1 MQTTAN
7 SLQPVLRENKRSA
20 VSRAPNDNDLLA
32 ACGELH
38 GYIIKGSLCAFGS
51 GLAVACVWFLCV
63 AFRAG
68 VLPWSF

>member
-1 MQTTAN
+1 MRIASD
-7 SLQPVLRENKRSA
+7 SLQAVIHKNKRSLVLVGA
-20 VSRAPNDNDLLA
+20 SDNELLA

-38 GYIIKGSLCAFGS
+38 GYFVKGSLWAFGS

-68 VLPWSF
+68 VLTW

>member
-7 SLQPVLRENKRSA
+7 SLQPVFHDNKRTL
-20 VSRAPNDNDLLA
+20 VSRVPNDNDLLA

-38 GYIIKGSLCAFGS
+38 GYFIKGSLWAVGS
-51 GLAVACVWFLCV
+51 GVAVACVWFLCV

>member
-1 MQTTAN
+1 MRIASN
-7 SLQPVLRENKRSA
+7 SLQPVIHKNKRSLVLVGA
-20 VSRAPNDNDLLA
+20 TDNELLA

-38 GYIIKGSLCAFGS
+38 GYIVEGSLWAVGS

>member
-1 MQTTAN
+1 MRIASN
-7 SLQPVLRENKRSA
+7 SLQPVIHKNRRSLVLIGA
-20 VSRAPNDNDLLA
+20 SDNELLA

-38 GYIIKGSLCAFGS
+38 GYIAKGSLWAFGS

-68 VLPWSF
+68 VLTWSF